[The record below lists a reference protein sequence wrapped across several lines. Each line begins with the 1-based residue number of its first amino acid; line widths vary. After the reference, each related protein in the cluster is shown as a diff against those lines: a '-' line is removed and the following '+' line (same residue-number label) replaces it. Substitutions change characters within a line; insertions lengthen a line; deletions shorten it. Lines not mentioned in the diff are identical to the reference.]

1 MVNYTNIAIGSGI
14 LLIVGA
20 VLIAVSNSVV
30 IPGPYRTFLGIP
42 YETNPEYS
50 LALMLKGGLMIFG
63 IVFLVSAAL
72 YAVGQLALGQ
82 IHLPQPS
89 TLGAA
94 SPPIYCIYC
103 GAENQSKASFCQRC
117 GKRIETKGAGIANQ

>member
-1 MVNYTNIAIGSGI
+1 LVNYTQLAVGSAI

-20 VLIAVSNSVV
+20 ALIVVSNSVV

-50 LALMLKGGLMIFG
+50 LALMLKGGLMILG
-63 IVFLVSAAL
+63 IVFLVGAAL

-82 IHLPQPS
+82 TRPPPPPTQGATSATIH
-89 TLGAA
+89 
-94 SPPIYCIYC
+94 CIYC
-103 GAENQSKASFCQRC
+103 GAENQSEASFCQKC
-117 GKRIETKGAGIANQ
+117 GKKLVKG

>member
-1 MVNYTNIAIGSGI
+1 MVNYTRLAVGSGI

-20 VLIAVSNSVV
+20 ALIAVSNSVV

-72 YAVGQLALGQ
+72 YAVGQLALEQ
-82 IHLPQPS
+82 IRVPPPP
-89 TLGAA
+89 TLGAT
-94 SPPIYCIYC
+94 SPTIYCIYC
-103 GAENQSKASFCQRC
+103 GAENQLEASFCQRC
-117 GKRIETKGAGIANQ
+117 GKRIETKGAGMAN